1 MITVTVAVLMA
12 LFVGGVPTL
21 FVTLNSDQPALLAD
35 GGGSKPPVLAADGG
49 GGKPPIQ
56 VADGGGG
63 KPPIFSVDG
72 GGGKPPVT
80 ISA

>member
-1 MITVTVAVLMA
+1 MITVTAA
-12 LFVGGVPTL
+12 LLIALLAGGAPTL
-21 FVTLNSDQPALLAD
+21 FVTLNFDQPVLLAD
-35 GGGSKPPVLAADGG
+35 GGGGKLPVLAADGG